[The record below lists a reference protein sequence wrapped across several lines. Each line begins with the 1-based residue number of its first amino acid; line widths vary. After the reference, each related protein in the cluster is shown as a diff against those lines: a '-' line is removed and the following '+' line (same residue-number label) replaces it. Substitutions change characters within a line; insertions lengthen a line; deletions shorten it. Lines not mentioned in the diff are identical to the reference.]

1 MAFERPIPSR
11 LTLLRLRNQERLYR
25 SIKKTVE
32 DARNATIQRIRAI
45 IPKLES
51 ARKSVYDELEKAS
64 LALKAAI
71 SKMSI
76 EDYGKLSEVVR
87 PSVDV
92 EFTDIIMEG
101 GLKFRG
107 GLEFRGGVSSPN
119 YGIFAI
125 PPELDS
131 ALYGIYN
138 NFRAISEMMNL
149 ESLFYT
155 LLARVREYQRM
166 VNAIDNVLLP
176 RIVENARFVRLKLD
190 EDERE
195 EFVRRIVINRLLES
209 LGRR

>member
-51 ARKSVYDELEKAS
+51 ARKSVYEELGKAS
-64 LALKAAI
+64 LMLKAVI

-76 EDYGKLSEVVR
+76 EDYGKLSEVVK
-87 PSVDV
+87 PSVDA

-101 GLKFRG
+101 LKFRG
-107 GLEFRGGVSSPN
+107 LEFRGVSSPN

-131 ALYGIYN
+131 ALYGIYS

-176 RIVENARFVRLKLD
+176 RIVESARFVRLKLD

>member
-1 MAFERPIPSR
+1 MALERPIPSR

-45 IPKLES
+45 IPKLEI
-51 ARKSVYDELEKAS
+51 ARKSVYDELGRVS
-64 LALKAAI
+64 LILKAAV
-71 SKMSI
+71 SRMGI
-76 EDYGKLSEVVR
+76 EEYGKLSEVIK

-92 EFTDIIMEG
+92 EFIDITME

-107 GLEFRGGVSSPN
+107 GLEFRGGVLSPN
-119 YGIFAI
+119 YGIYAI

-131 ALYGIYN
+131 ALYGIYS
-138 NFRAISEMMNL
+138 NFKVISEMMNL
-149 ESLFYT
+149 ENLFYT
-155 LLARVREYQRM
+155 LLARIREYQRM

-176 RIVENARFVRLKLD
+176 RIMDNSRFVRLKLD

-195 EFVRRIVINRLLES
+195 EFVRRIVISKLLEAM
-209 LGRR
+209 GR

>member
-1 MAFERPIPSR
+1 M
-11 LTLLRLRNQERLYR
+11 
-25 SIKKTVE
+25 
-32 DARNATIQRIRAI
+32 
-45 IPKLES
+45 
-51 ARKSVYDELEKAS
+51 
-64 LALKAAI
+64 LKAAI
-71 SKMSI
+71 SRMSI

-101 GLKFRG
+101 LKFRG
-107 GLEFRGGVSSPN
+107 LEFKGVSSPN
-119 YGIFAI
+119 YGIYAI

-131 ALYGIYN
+131 ALYGIYG

-176 RIVENARFVRLKLD
+176 RIIESAKFVRLKLD

>member
-45 IPKLES
+45 IPKLEG
-51 ARKSVYDELEKAS
+51 ARKSVYEELSKSS
-64 LALKAAI
+64 LMLKAAI

-76 EDYGKLSEVVR
+76 EDYGKLSEVVK
-87 PSVDV
+87 PSVNV
-92 EFTDIIMEG
+92 EFVDIVME

-107 GLEFRGGVSSPN
+107 LEFRGVSSPN
-119 YGIFAI
+119 YGIFVI

-131 ALYGIYN
+131 ALYGIYS
-138 NFRAISEMMNL
+138 NFRLISEMMNL

-176 RIVENARFVRLKLD
+176 RIVESAKFVRLKLD

>member
-1 MAFERPIPSR
+1 MALERPIPSR

-25 SIKKTVE
+25 GIKKTVE

-51 ARKSVYDELEKAS
+51 SRKSVYDELSKVS
-64 LALKAAI
+64 LMLRAAI

-76 EDYGKLSEVVR
+76 EDYGKLSEVIK

-92 EFTDIIMEG
+92 EFMDIVME

-107 GLEFRGGVSSPN
+107 LEFRGVSSPN

-125 PPELDS
+125 PPELDG
-131 ALYGIYN
+131 ALYGIYS
-138 NFRAISEMMNL
+138 NFRVISDMMNL

-176 RIVENARFVRLKLD
+176 RIVESSKFVRLKLD

-195 EFVRRIVINRLLES
+195 EFVRRIVISRLLET
-209 LGRR
+209 LGGR

>member
-1 MAFERPIPSR
+1 MAFERPVPSR

-51 ARKSVYDELEKAS
+51 ARKSVYEELNRVS
-64 LALKAAI
+64 LMLKAAV
-71 SKMSI
+71 SKISI

-92 EFTDIIMEG
+92 EFVDIIMEG
-101 GLKFRG
+101 LKFRG
-107 GLEFRGGVSSPN
+107 LEFRGVSSPN

-131 ALYGIYN
+131 ALYGIYG
-138 NFRAISEMMNL
+138 NFKAISEMMNL

-176 RIVENARFVRLKLD
+176 RIVESARFVRLKLD

-195 EFVRRIVINRLLES
+195 EFVRRIVINRLLETM
-209 LGRR
+209 GRR

>member
-1 MAFERPIPSR
+1 MALERPIPSR

-45 IPKLES
+45 IPKLEI
-51 ARKSVYDELEKAS
+51 ARKSVYDELGRVS
-64 LALKAAI
+64 LILKAAV
-71 SKMSI
+71 SRMGI
-76 EDYGKLSEVVR
+76 EEYGKLSEVIK

-92 EFTDIIMEG
+92 EFIDITME

-107 GLEFRGGVSSPN
+107 LEFRGVLSPN
-119 YGIFAI
+119 YGIYAI

-131 ALYGIYN
+131 ALYGIYS
-138 NFRAISEMMNL
+138 NFKVISEMMNL
-149 ESLFYT
+149 ENLFYT
-155 LLARVREYQRM
+155 LLARIREYQRM

-176 RIVENARFVRLKLD
+176 RIMDNSRFVRLKLD

-195 EFVRRIVINRLLES
+195 EFVRRIVISKLLEAM
-209 LGRR
+209 GR

>member
-51 ARKSVYDELEKAS
+51 ARKSVYEELGRVS
-64 LALKAAI
+64 LLLKAAI
-71 SKMSI
+71 SRMSI

-101 GLKFRG
+101 LKFRG
-107 GLEFRGGVSSPN
+107 LEFKGVSSPN
-119 YGIFAI
+119 YGIYAI

-131 ALYGIYN
+131 ALYGIYG

-176 RIVENARFVRLKLD
+176 RIIESAKFVRLKLD

>member
-25 SIKKTVE
+25 GIKKTVE

-51 ARKSVYDELEKAS
+51 SRKSVYDELSKVS
-64 LALKAAI
+64 LMLRAAI

-76 EDYGKLSEVVR
+76 EDYGKLSEVIK

-92 EFTDIIMEG
+92 EFMDIVME

-107 GLEFRGGVSSPN
+107 LEFRGVSSPN

-131 ALYGIYN
+131 ALYGIYS
-138 NFRAISEMMNL
+138 NFKVISDMMNL

-176 RIVENARFVRLKLD
+176 RIVESSKFVRLKLD

-195 EFVRRIVINRLLES
+195 EFVRRIVISRLLET

>member
-1 MAFERPIPSR
+1 VAFERPIPSR

-25 SIKKTVE
+25 GIKKTVE

-51 ARKSVYDELEKAS
+51 SRKSVYDELSKVS
-64 LALKAAI
+64 LMLRAAI

-76 EDYGKLSEVVR
+76 EDYGKLSEVIK

-92 EFTDIIMEG
+92 EFMDIVME

-107 GLEFRGGVSSPN
+107 LEFRGVSSPN

-131 ALYGIYN
+131 ALYGIYS
-138 NFRAISEMMNL
+138 NFKVISDMMNL

-176 RIVENARFVRLKLD
+176 RIVESSKFVRLKLD

-195 EFVRRIVINRLLES
+195 EFVRRIVISRLLET

>member
-25 SIKKTVE
+25 GIRKTVE

-45 IPKLES
+45 IPKLET
-51 ARKSVYDELEKAS
+51 ARKNVYDELGRVS
-64 LALKAAI
+64 LILKAAV
-71 SKMSI
+71 SRMGI
-76 EDYGKLSEVVR
+76 EEYGKLSEVIK

-92 EFTDIIMEG
+92 EFIDITME

-107 GLEFRGGVSSPN
+107 LEFRGVSSPN
-119 YGIFAI
+119 YGIYAI

-131 ALYGIYN
+131 ALYGIYS
-138 NFRAISEMMNL
+138 NFKVISEMMNL

-155 LLARVREYQRM
+155 LLARIREYQRM

-176 RIVENARFVRLKLD
+176 RIMDNSRFVRLKLD

-195 EFVRRIVINRLLES
+195 EFVRRIVISRLLEVM
-209 LGRR
+209 GR

>member
-45 IPKLES
+45 IPKLEG
-51 ARKSVYDELEKAS
+51 ARKSVYEELSKSS
-64 LALKAAI
+64 LMLKAAI

-76 EDYGKLSEVVR
+76 EDYGKLSEVVK

-92 EFTDIIMEG
+92 EFVDIVME

-107 GLEFRGGVSSPN
+107 IEFRGVSSPN

-131 ALYGIYN
+131 AYTVFTVIL
-138 NFRAISEMMNL
+138 R
-149 ESLFYT
+149 LF
-155 LLARVREYQRM
+155 LR
-166 VNAIDNVLLP
+166 
-176 RIVENARFVRLKLD
+176 
-190 EDERE
+190 
-195 EFVRRIVINRLLES
+195 
-209 LGRR
+209 

>member
-107 GLEFRGGVSSPN
+107 GL
-119 YGIFAI
+119 
-125 PPELDS
+125 
-131 ALYGIYN
+131 
-138 NFRAISEMMNL
+138 
-149 ESLFYT
+149 
-155 LLARVREYQRM
+155 
-166 VNAIDNVLLP
+166 
-176 RIVENARFVRLKLD
+176 
-190 EDERE
+190 
-195 EFVRRIVINRLLES
+195 S
-209 LGRR
+209 LGGAFRVLTMAYSQYRRNLIAPCTVFITTSGQSRK

>member
-25 SIKKTVE
+25 GIKKTVE

-51 ARKSVYDELEKAS
+51 SRKSVYDELSKVS
-64 LALKAAI
+64 LMLRAAI

-76 EDYGKLSEVVR
+76 EDYGKLSEVIK

-92 EFTDIIMEG
+92 EFMDIVME

-107 GLEFRGGVSSPN
+107 LEFRGVSSPN
-119 YGIFAI
+119 YGIFAT

-131 ALYGIYN
+131 ALYGIYS
-138 NFRAISEMMNL
+138 NFKVISDMMNL

-176 RIVENARFVRLKLD
+176 RIVESSKFVRLKLD

-195 EFVRRIVINRLLES
+195 EFVRRIVISRLLET

>member
-45 IPKLES
+45 IPKLEG
-51 ARKSVYDELEKAS
+51 ARKSVYEELSKSS
-64 LALKAAI
+64 LMLKAAI

-76 EDYGKLSEVVR
+76 EDYGKLSEVVK

-92 EFTDIIMEG
+92 EFVDIVME

-107 GLEFRGGVSSPN
+107 IEFRGVSSPN

-131 ALYGIYN
+131 ALYGIYS
-138 NFRAISEMMNL
+138 NFKVISEMMNL

-176 RIVENARFVRLKLD
+176 RIIESAKFVRLKLD

-195 EFVRRIVINRLLES
+195 EFVRRIVINKLLET

>member
-1 MAFERPIPSR
+1 MAFEKPIPSR

-51 ARKSVYDELEKAS
+51 VRKSVQEELSKAS
-64 LALKAAI
+64 LMLKAAV

-76 EDYGKLSEVVR
+76 ENYGKLSEVVR
-87 PSVDV
+87 PTVSV
-92 EFTDIIMEG
+92 EFTDLVMEG
-101 GLKFRG
+101 VKFR
-107 GLEFRGGVSSPN
+107 GLEFRGVTSPN
-119 YGIFAI
+119 YGIFTT

-131 ALYGIYN
+131 ALYSIYS
-138 NFRAISEMMNL
+138 NFSAISEMINL
-149 ESLFYT
+149 ENLFYT

-176 RIVENARFVRLKLD
+176 RIIESARFVRLKLD
-190 EDERE
+190 ENERE
-195 EFVRRIVINRLLES
+195 EFVRRIVINRLLETM
-209 LGRR
+209 GRR

>member
-1 MAFERPIPSR
+1 MAFERPVPSR

-51 ARKSVYDELEKAS
+51 ARKSVYEELNKAS
-64 LALKAAI
+64 LMLKAAV
-71 SKMSI
+71 SKISI

-92 EFTDIIMEG
+92 EFVDIIMEG
-101 GLKFRG
+101 LKFRG
-107 GLEFRGGVSSPN
+107 LEFRGVSSPN

-131 ALYGIYN
+131 ALYGIYG
-138 NFRAISEMMNL
+138 NFKAISEMMNL

-176 RIVENARFVRLKLD
+176 RIVESARFVRLKLD

-195 EFVRRIVINRLLES
+195 EFVRRIVINRLLETM
-209 LGRR
+209 GRR

>member
-25 SIKKTVE
+25 GIKKTVE

-45 IPKLES
+45 IPKLEA
-51 ARKSVYDELEKAS
+51 ARKSVYDELGKAS
-64 LALKAAI
+64 LMLKAAV
-71 SKMSI
+71 SKMGI
-76 EDYGKLSEVVR
+76 DDYGKLSDTVKT
-87 PSVDV
+87 SVDV
-92 EFTDIIMEG
+92 EFVDITME

-107 GLEFRGGVSSPN
+107 LEFRGVSSPN

-131 ALYGIYN
+131 ALYGIYS
-138 NFRAISEMMNL
+138 NFKVISEMMNL
-149 ESLFYT
+149 ENLFYT

-176 RIVENARFVRLKLD
+176 RITENARFVRLKLD

-195 EFVRRIVINRLLES
+195 EFVRRIVINRLIEALG
-209 LGRR
+209 GRR

>member
-11 LTLLRLRNQERLYR
+11 LTLLRLRNEERLYR
-25 SIKKTVE
+25 GIKKTVE

-45 IPKLES
+45 IPKLEGT
-51 ARKSVYDELEKAS
+51 RRSVYEELGRVS
-64 LALKAAI
+64 MMLKAAI
-71 SKMSI
+71 SRMSI
-76 EDYGKLSEVVR
+76 EDYGKLSEVIK
-87 PSVDV
+87 PSVDA
-92 EFTDIIMEG
+92 EFVDMTIEG
-101 GLKFRG
+101 LRFR
-107 GLEFRGGVSSPN
+107 GLEFRGVSSPN

-131 ALYGIYN
+131 ALYGIYS
-138 NFRAISEMMNL
+138 NFSAISEMMNL

-176 RIVENARFVRLKLD
+176 RIIENAKFVRLKLD
-190 EDERE
+190 EAERE

>member
-11 LTLLRLRNQERLYR
+11 LTLLRLRNQERFYR
-25 SIKKTVE
+25 GIRKTVE

-51 ARKSVYDELEKAS
+51 ARKGVYEELSKTS
-64 LALKAAI
+64 LLLKAAV
-71 SKMSI
+71 SKMGI
-76 EDYGKLSEVVR
+76 EDYGKLSELVR
-87 PSVDV
+87 PTVNAEFVDI
-92 EFTDIIMEG
+92 TME

-107 GLEFRGGVSSPN
+107 LEFRDIVSPN

-131 ALYGIYN
+131 ALYGIYS
-138 NFRAISEMMNL
+138 NFRIITEMMNL
-149 ESLFYT
+149 ETLFYT

-176 RIVENARFVRLKLD
+176 RIIDNANFVRLKLD

-195 EFVRRIVINRLLES
+195 EFVRRIIINKLL
-209 LGRR
+209 GTG

>member
-1 MAFERPIPSR
+1 VAFERPIPSR

-25 SIKKTVE
+25 GIKKTVE

-45 IPKLES
+45 IPKLEA
-51 ARKSVYDELEKAS
+51 ARKSVYDELGKAS
-64 LALKAAI
+64 LMLKAAV
-71 SKMSI
+71 SKMGI
-76 EDYGKLSEVVR
+76 DDYGKLSDTVKT
-87 PSVDV
+87 SVDV
-92 EFTDIIMEG
+92 EFVDITME

-107 GLEFRGGVSSPN
+107 LEFRGVSSPN

-131 ALYGIYN
+131 ALYGIYS
-138 NFRAISEMMNL
+138 NFKVISEMMNL
-149 ESLFYT
+149 ENLFYT

-176 RIVENARFVRLKLD
+176 RITENARFVRLKLD

-195 EFVRRIVINRLLES
+195 EFVRRIVINRLIEALG
-209 LGRR
+209 GRR

>member
-1 MAFERPIPSR
+1 MAFEKPIPSR

-25 SIKKTVE
+25 GIKKTVE

-45 IPKLES
+45 IPKLEGL
-51 ARKSVYDELEKAS
+51 RKSVYEELGRAS
-64 LALKAAI
+64 LMLRAAI

-76 EDYGKLSEVVR
+76 EDYGKLSEVVK
-87 PSVDV
+87 PSVDA
-92 EFTDIIMEG
+92 EFVDIVME

-107 GLEFRGGVSSPN
+107 LEFRGVSSPN
-119 YGIFAI
+119 YGIFAV

-131 ALYGIYN
+131 ALYGIYS
-138 NFRAISEMMNL
+138 NFNIISEMMNL

-176 RIVENARFVRLKLD
+176 RIIESARFVRLKLD

>member
-1 MAFERPIPSR
+1 MAFERPVPSR

-51 ARKSVYDELEKAS
+51 ARKSVYEELNKAS
-64 LALKAAI
+64 LMLKAAV
-71 SKMSI
+71 SKISI

-92 EFTDIIMEG
+92 EFVDIIME

-107 GLEFRGGVSSPN
+107 GLEFRGVSSPN

-131 ALYGIYN
+131 ALYGIYG
-138 NFRAISEMMNL
+138 NFKAISEMMNL

-176 RIVENARFVRLKLD
+176 RIVESAKFVRLKLD

-195 EFVRRIVINRLLES
+195 EFVRRIVINRLLETM
-209 LGRR
+209 GRR

>member
-45 IPKLES
+45 IPKLEA
-51 ARKSVYDELEKAS
+51 ARKNVYDELGRAS
-64 LALKAAI
+64 LILKAAV
-71 SKMSI
+71 SRMSI
-76 EDYGKLSEVVR
+76 EEYGKLSEVIK

-92 EFTDIIMEG
+92 EFIDITME

-107 GLEFRGGVSSPN
+107 LEFRGVLSPN
-119 YGIFAI
+119 YGIYAI

-131 ALYGIYN
+131 ALYGIYS
-138 NFRAISEMMNL
+138 NFKVISEMMNL

-155 LLARVREYQRM
+155 LLARIREYQRM

-176 RIVENARFVRLKLD
+176 RIMDNSRFVRLKLD

-195 EFVRRIVINRLLES
+195 EFVRRIVISRLLEAM
-209 LGRR
+209 GR

>member
-51 ARKSVYDELEKAS
+51 ARKSVHEELSKTS
-64 LALKAAI
+64 LMLRAAI
-71 SKMSI
+71 SKMGI
-76 EDYGKLSEVVR
+76 EDYGKLSESVR
-87 PSVDV
+87 PTVDA
-92 EFTDIIMEG
+92 EFTDLVMEG
-101 GLKFRG
+101 IKFR
-107 GLEFRGGVSSPN
+107 GLEFRGVTSPN

-131 ALYGIYN
+131 ALYGIYS
-138 NFRAISEMMNL
+138 NFSIVSEMINL
-149 ESLFYT
+149 ENLFYT

-176 RIVENARFVRLKLD
+176 RITESARFVRLKLD

-195 EFVRRIVINRLLES
+195 EFVRRIVINRLLETI
-209 LGRR
+209 GRR